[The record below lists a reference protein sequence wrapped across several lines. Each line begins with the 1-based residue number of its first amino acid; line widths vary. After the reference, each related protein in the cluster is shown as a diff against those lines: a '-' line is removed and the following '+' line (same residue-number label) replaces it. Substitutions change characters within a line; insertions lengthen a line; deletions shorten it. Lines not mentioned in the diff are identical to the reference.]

1 VAHQRS
7 VVGVPSDVSGQ
18 TANVERD
25 LVQIK
30 QGGVELRRGMFAEVL
45 ARGPDHLLVR
55 ALEWDD
61 GRQVI
66 VPAEDV
72 VSPRRI
78 TDVTR

>member
-1 VAHQRS
+1 MSAGRPRTVK
-7 VVGVPSDVSGQ
+7 
-18 TANVERD
+18 RD

-30 QGGVELRRGMFAEVL
+30 QDGAELRRGMFAEVL

-78 TDVTR
+78 TDVTL